1 MIKLKISLLKSIKF
15 KLIVFLV
22 IISFLPLLIFSF
34 INISQSKK
42 IIQNELTNN
51 LLLKTKLLS
60 TATTNYLEERAN
72 QVRLITQADVLE
84 GNKFL
89 EIQQYIKEVK
99 ATTNEIIDI
108 DIYDLNGKRLAS
120 ADDDD
125 DIKERGKT
133 FYEEYSIFEDLYNKT
148 KNGRQ
153 NDVLI
158 GINPLKNGNQEII
171 LLSPIT
177 NDTNKEVVKV
187 LLVQLSFEN
196 IEILFKSSL
205 EYIKG
210 LSNLSIINSNGDIII
225 SVNKNNNSKKIKN
238 KSQHAVLKHIEE
250 LNENSNIY
258 LDEKLFNLE
267 NFISFSKIKF
277 KSTSLLNM
285 DWYITTMTSKEE
297 VLRPIQLLISIY
309 LKVALII
316 FITLTF
322 IIIYLYYIIINP
334 LSKTIYKINEITNG
348 DYEKRL
354 SEFSNG
360 EIRNL
365 ENAFN
370 SLLDKINVDF
380 NQLKET
386 NYSLEKSLEREKE
399 LGILKTRFVSMASHE
414 FRTPLTSINAT
425 TDVILNYADKL
436 SKEDIEKRLYKIKNE
451 IADMT
456 TTLEDILIIG
466 KAEAQKLKFTPVEI
480 DFVKNVKFIID
491 QFQLAQIEPREIVY
505 EFSDDSILIN
515 ADPKWIKNIV
525 INLISNAIKYSKPTT
540 KVEIG
545 IKKENETV
553 ILTFSDKGVGISKKD
568 QKKLFEPFHRGE
580 NVDEISGTGL
590 GLAVVQKAVELH
602 NGKILFTSELNK
614 GTTFKIILPTK

>member
-1 MIKLKISLLKSIKF
+1 
-15 KLIVFLV
+15 
-22 IISFLPLLIFSF
+22 
-34 INISQSKK
+34 
-42 IIQNELTNN
+42 
-51 LLLKTKLLS
+51 
-60 TATTNYLEERAN
+60 
-72 QVRLITQADVLE
+72 
-84 GNKFL
+84 
-89 EIQQYIKEVK
+89 
-99 ATTNEIIDI
+99 
-108 DIYDLNGKRLAS
+108 
-120 ADDDD
+120 
-125 DIKERGKT
+125 
-133 FYEEYSIFEDLYNKT
+133 
-148 KNGRQ
+148 
-153 NDVLI
+153 
-158 GINPLKNGNQEII
+158 
-171 LLSPIT
+171 
-177 NDTNKEVVKV
+177 
-187 LLVQLSFEN
+187 
-196 IEILFKSSL
+196 
-205 EYIKG
+205 
-210 LSNLSIINSNGDIII
+210 
-225 SVNKNNNSKKIKN
+225 
-238 KSQHAVLKHIEE
+238 
-250 LNENSNIY
+250 
-258 LDEKLFNLE
+258 
-267 NFISFSKIKF
+267 
-277 KSTSLLNM
+277 M